1 MRPESDFCR
10 FLRQRRQACDW
21 FLVFVLGVW
30 FGAILFY
37 GVS

>member
-10 FLRQRRQACDW
+10 FLRLHREAGDW

-30 FGAILFY
+30 FGALLFY
-37 GVS
+37 GVA